1 MFNKVVLI
9 GRLTRDPELRHTNNN
24 IPVCSFSLAVN
35 RPFAS
40 SNSEKDVDFINC
52 TAWRKQAENVARYV
66 SKGSLVAVEGRI
78 QTGEYM
84 DEKINAKRYT
94 TDIVCDSVTFLD
106 TKSQRENNNTPS
118 QNYKQDEDIDT
129 GNFNDVEDDLPF

>member
-35 RPFAS
+35 RTFS
-40 SNSEKDVDFINC
+40 SNQDKDVDFINC
-52 TAWRKQAENVARYV
+52 TAWRKQAENISRYV
-66 SKGSLVAVEGRI
+66 SKGSLVAVEGRL

-84 DEKINAKRYT
+84 DEKINAKRYYT
-94 TDIVCDSVTFLD
+94 EVVCDSVTFLD
-106 TKSQRENNNTPS
+106 SKSQRDDNNPS
-118 QNYKQDEDIDT
+118 QNQGYKQEEKIDT
-129 GNFNDVEDDLPF
+129 GNFNDIEDDLPF

>member
-35 RPFAS
+35 RPFS
-40 SNSEKDVDFINC
+40 SNQDKDVDFINC
-52 TAWRKQAENVARYV
+52 TAWRKQAENISNYV
-66 SKGSLVAVEGRI
+66 SKGSLVAVEGRL

-94 TDIVCDSVTFLD
+94 TDVVCDSVTFLD
-106 TKSQRENNNTPS
+106 SKSQREDNNPS
-118 QNYKQDEDIDT
+118 QNYKQEEEIET
-129 GNFNDVEDDLPF
+129 GNFNDIEDDLPF